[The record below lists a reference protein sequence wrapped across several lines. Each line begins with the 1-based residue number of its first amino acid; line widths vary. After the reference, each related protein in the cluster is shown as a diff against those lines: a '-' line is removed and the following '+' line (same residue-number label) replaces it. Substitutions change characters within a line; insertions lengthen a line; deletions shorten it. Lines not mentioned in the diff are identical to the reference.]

1 MEFIFKEEKSDEII
15 EVGDLVKESI
25 FEEDDIFGIVIEQG
39 YNFNVV
45 TFDNDDK
52 EIYVNYN
59 ENGISFDKLQEEY
72 NLVSKSED
80 VKVTFKY

>member
-1 MEFIFKEEKSDEII
+1 MEFIFKKEKSDEII
-15 EVGDLVKESI
+15 EVGDLVKEI
-25 FEEDDIFGIVIEQG
+25 VFEEDDAFGIVIEQG

-45 TFDNDDK
+45 TFDSEDK

-59 ENGISFDKLQEEY
+59 ENGISFDRLQEEY

-80 VKVTFKY
+80 VKITFKY